1 MPSGAFNPD
10 FDPIARPGDAVKLA
24 PERGFHR
31 IRNYNV
37 QPGVTLES
45 DVVVADGA
53 EEKQE
58 LLELEM
64 DDGYLLHVRIP
75 QIATELPDDVEIR
88 IDHDGK
94 QSPMYETKNER
105 GVLTNETG
113 SVYGYD
119 PETGDSV
126 LDHVNTKFTELFV
139 WEDNPPYFTFSNSSG
154 GQVSVNLT
162 FVGYVYDLVDVS
174 QSDLSGTPVSVPTKA
189 LR

>member
-1 MPSGAFNPD
+1 MPEGAFNTD
-10 FDPIARPGDAVKLA
+10 FAPIARPGDAVNLA
-24 PERGFHR
+24 PERGLHR

-37 QPGVTLES
+37 QPGVTLAE
-45 DVVVADGA
+45 DVTVADGA

-58 LLELEM
+58 ITELEM
-64 DDGYLLHVRIP
+64 DDGYLLQVRIP
-75 QIATELPDDVEIR
+75 QIAEELPDDVEIR

-113 SVYGYD
+113 AVYGFD
-119 PETGDSV
+119 PNAAANV

-154 GQVSVNLT
+154 GSVDINLT
-162 FVGYVYDLVDVS
+162 FVGYVYDLVEVS
-174 QSDLSGTPVSVPTKA
+174 KDEVSGTPVSVPTKA